1 MISTRTVYFSLFY
14 KRNTVVVKERHRR
27 RPPDLMEVTP
37 FLWCADDSSHY
48 LCAQLC
54 TKLMEKLS
62 SASAQLIYLRS
73 YG

>member
-1 MISTRTVYFSLFY
+1 MNFSLFY
-14 KRNTVVVKERHRR
+14 KRNTVVVKERHH
-27 RPPDLMEVTP
+27 RPPVLIEVTP
-37 FLWCADDSSHY
+37 FLWSADDSSHY

-54 TKLMEKLS
+54 TKLMEKFS